1 MAIAGDARRRP
12 SGRIV
17 CVGTRERGDDGVGPL
32 VADEIRHTYPD
43 VDVRE
48 CRDSFDLLDVIGD
61 AGTVVVVDAARDV
74 VDAAR
79 DVVDAARVV
88 GGGAGSPPV
97 PGTVHI
103 VADLQQAQMSLGP
116 SSTHGFGPSEVLALA
131 GSVGGAQATVTLVAV
146 VGESFDIGADVS
158 DAVIAAVPAAAE
170 QAVRLLGQGRDIVG
184 EP

>member
-61 AGTVVVVDAARDV
+61 AGTVVI
-74 VDAAR
+74 
-79 DVVDAARVV
+79 VDAARVA
-88 GGGAGSPPV
+88 GDGAGSPSV
-97 PGTVHI
+97 PGTLHV
-103 VADLQQAQMSLGP
+103 VADPEQAQVSLGL

-170 QAVRLLGQGRDIVG
+170 QAVRLLGQGSG
-184 EP
+184 LPGQP

>member
-1 MAIAGDARRRP
+1 MYKRQARRRP

-61 AGTVVVVDAARDV
+61 AGTVVV